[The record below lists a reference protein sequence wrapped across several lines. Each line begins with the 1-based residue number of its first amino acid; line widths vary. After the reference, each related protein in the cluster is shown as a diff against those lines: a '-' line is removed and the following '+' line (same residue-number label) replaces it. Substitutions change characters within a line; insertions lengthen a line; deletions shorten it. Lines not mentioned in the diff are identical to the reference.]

1 MKSCLSGLILLAV
14 GTSGCFDMDELANSE
29 RKPVTPPGI
38 APVDQMDGIDP
49 APANNSAN
57 GNGSGQVANTP
68 PVQQTRTIPRV
79 PAKMVDKARVM
90 GANPDLVVVQTGVDP
105 ISVAGGT
112 RVGATTRLESRSFAA
127 QVKQF
132 QATNGRFPTFE
143 EYMQQAKQSDVR
155 FNSLP
160 PYQAYGYDVRTGT
173 VDVLEDSVEKKKQ
186 YEAAG
191 IPLDE

>member
-1 MKSCLSGLILLAV
+1 MKTCLSGFVLLAV
-14 GTSGCFDMDELANSE
+14 GTVGCFDMDELANSE
-29 RKPVTPPGI
+29 RKPLTPPGI

-49 APANNSAN
+49 APAN

-90 GANPDLVVVQTGVDP
+90 GADPNLVVVQTGVDP

-132 QATNGRFPTFE
+132 QAANGRFPTFE
-143 EYMQQAKQSDVR
+143 EYMQQAKQSQVR

-173 VDVLEDSVEKKKQ
+173 VDLLENPVEKKKQ